1 MPYSAFFQGSII
13 IRSTTTMSL
22 KPGTHPIALVRP
34 SLLGCFMKNGQ
45 YHTHSVTGLFKWNA
59 ASYLPRHVT
68 CLASSR
74 TADPDWKQRHQRR
87 SAAVPSWYHHQSF
100 SYGRFAYQDAS
111 ASEDSDREFGSSHR
125 EMVSLNLLILVKHL
139 NSFDFHLSISILT
152 LCFR

>member
-22 KPGTHPIALVRP
+22 KPGTHHIALARP

-45 YHTHSVTGLFKWNA
+45 YHTHSVAGLFKWNA

-87 SAAVPSWYHHQSF
+87 SPAAVPSWYHRHQSF

-125 EMVSLNLLILVKHL
+125 EMVSLYLLILVKHL
-139 NSFDFHLSISILT
+139 NSVLISI
-152 LCFR
+152 FQFQF

>member
-1 MPYSAFFQGSII
+1 
-13 IRSTTTMSL
+13 MSL
-22 KPGTHPIALVRP
+22 KPGTHHIALVRP

-45 YHTHSVTGLFKWNA
+45 YHTHSVTGLLKWNA
-59 ASYLPRHVT
+59 APYLPRHVT

-87 SAAVPSWYHHQSF
+87 SAAVPSWYHHHHQSF

-125 EMVSLNLLILVKHL
+125 EMVSLYLLILVKHL
-139 NSFDFHLSISILT
+139 NSVLISI
-152 LCFR
+152 FQFQF